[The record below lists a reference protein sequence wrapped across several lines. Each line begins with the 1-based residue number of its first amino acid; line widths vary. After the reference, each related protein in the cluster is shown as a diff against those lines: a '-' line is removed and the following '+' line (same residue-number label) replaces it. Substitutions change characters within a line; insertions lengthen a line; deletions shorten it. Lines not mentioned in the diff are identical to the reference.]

1 MLEVASEN
9 DEITLDFIHSE
20 DLKQLIKYCEF
31 HAKAVSMKT
40 KPSDQDI
47 ANFDESFL
55 QAITRDN
62 RTHLRMLVNADKLS
76 ISPLFRKLVKS
87 VADKLSGK
95 DAETIRREWFVT
107 KFTPLTKSQ
116 HKEIFETTD
125 WLYPELRKKSESE
138 V

>member
-1 MLEVASEN
+1 LEVAAEN

-20 DLKQLIKYCEF
+20 DLKQLIKYCEY
-31 HAKAVSMKT
+31 HAKAINMKT

-62 RTHLRMLVNADKLS
+62 RTHLRMISNTDKLN
-76 ISPLFRKLVKS
+76 INPLFKKLVKS

-95 DAETIRREWFVT
+95 DTETMRREWFVT
-107 KFTPLTKSQ
+107 KYTPLTEEQ
-116 HKEIFETTD
+116 HKEIFETSD
-125 WLYPELRKKSESE
+125 WLYPELRKKTT
-138 V
+138 